1 MISIRRKQLCLS
13 RLHILYMKGL
23 FYHWAIFL
31 TREDVYLLDSA
42 SCAWIRLHV
51 SCFELGEAGFQKER
65 ERTLQL
71 LLLVSSSLSLSVAV
85 NQTGVGGFFWQ
96 ASPPLGCLSLECDQ
110 TWGAEGSCSLPRG
123 RVTLTGL
130 MQGQGLAASI
140 YCMYARVR
148 EVRRSCFN
156 VWWEIRC
163 RGLW

>member
-85 NQTGVGGFFWQ
+85 NQTGVGGFFWL
-96 ASPPLGCLSLECDQ
+96 AHLWAAWAWSVIRRGGLRAAARSPGAGSLS
-110 TWGAEGSCSLPRG
+110 RG
-123 RVTLTGL
+123 W
-130 MQGQGLAASI
+130 
-140 YCMYARVR
+140 CRVR
-148 EVRRSCFN
+148 VWQPVSTVCMHECVRCEGAALTFGEKYGAAVCER
-156 VWWEIRC
+156 
-163 RGLW
+163 